1 MSMLLGGPTS
11 PLPPSP
17 SSVKIAV
24 LALVELLP
32 MATNVSLPPPAERR
46 GERLGNGASPST
58 PAPAP
63 TGRLLRKPLG
73 VVKGLRAPPPRAAPD
88 GPLLLLVAA
97 APTPTG
103 GMVTC
108 AGRCAPTALMDG
120 VVLTVS
126 APDVTVARETPLPL
140 RGGLRLLLPLRPAA
154 PAVPVARAPSPEEE
168 LATTVLMLA
177 IVVLV
182 VVLLVLLLF
191 TNIPLGAPTTPP
203 PPLVE
208 RGGGENIVTL
218 LLAAA
223 SDNEGRP
230 ASAGLAAG
238 GDAPP
243 AKML

>member
-108 AGRCAPTALMDG
+108 AGRCAPTALMAATPPKLLMPACDG

-126 APDVTVARETPLPL
+126 APDVTVAREKPLPL

-154 PAVPVARAPSPEEE
+154 PVPMARAPSPEEE

-177 IVVLV
+177 IAVLVV

-191 TNIPLGAPTTPP
+191 TNIPL
-203 PPLVE
+203 
-208 RGGGENIVTL
+208 
-218 LLAAA
+218 
-223 SDNEGRP
+223 
-230 ASAGLAAG
+230 
-238 GDAPP
+238 
-243 AKML
+243 